1 MTLRK
6 WFMVMMYI
14 AAGMMVLPLTG
25 LAEDNGPLTL
35 VYTGD
40 IEGKINP
47 VPQ

>member
-1 MTLRK
+1 
-6 WFMVMMYI
+6 MVYI
-14 AAGMMVLPLTG
+14 TAGMMALPLSG
-25 LAEDNGPLTL
+25 LAENAAPVTL